1 MINVG
6 DFVQYNGRLAA
17 VVNEAEKTDVFGPRR
32 MLLLFYNDDHSW
44 NEVAADALE
53 QMPDFKMVK
62 QGGCKSIVRA
72 IYDDMTNG
80 RF

>member
-6 DFVQYNGRLAA
+6 DFVQYGGRLAA
-17 VVNEAEKTDVFGPRR
+17 VVNEAEKRGASGSVRI
-32 MLLLFYNDDHSW
+32 LLLFYNDDHSW
-44 NEVAADALE
+44 YEIDADILE
-53 QMPDFKMVK
+53 QMSDFKLVK
-62 QGGCKSIVRA
+62 QGGCKSIVHA